1 MTFSIQRITRIAIL
15 SALTIVVTLTTTF
28 HFGGTIAHLG
38 AVIVITTVLL
48 FGPLDGSIVAIIGMG
63 LYDLFFYN
71 PASAPKTII
80 SYFLF
85 AFIAGYIASQDTL
98 IKNTIL
104 RQIIA
109 VLCGGI
115 GLIVSF
121 YLFNLIFYSHF
132 NFVYAN
138 LRVLS
143 NILTISISL
152 ISIIL
157 VHILEPYV
165 KQLSK

>member
-1 MTFSIQRITRIAIL
+1 MTFSIQRITRISVL
-15 SALTIVVTLTTTF
+15 SALTIAMTLTTTF
-28 HFGGTIAHLG
+28 HFGGTIGHLG
-38 AVIVITTVLL
+38 GVIVITTALL
-48 FGPLDGSIVAIIGMG
+48 FGAVDGSIVAVTGMG

-85 AFIAGYIASQDTL
+85 AFITGYIASQDTL

-132 NFVYAN
+132 NFAYAN
-138 LRVLS
+138 LRILS

-152 ISIIL
+152 LSIAL